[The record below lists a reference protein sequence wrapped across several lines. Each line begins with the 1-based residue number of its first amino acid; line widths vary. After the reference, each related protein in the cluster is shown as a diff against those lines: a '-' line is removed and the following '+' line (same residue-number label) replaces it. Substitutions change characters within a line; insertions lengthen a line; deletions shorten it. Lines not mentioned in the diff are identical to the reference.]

1 MSRISELWLA
11 VAALGLERNRAAW
24 ARGTSS
30 NSYGNKGTNLNG
42 ACGPPMRR
50 DIHIMMSI
58 VRLFSFLFSDTPS
71 PKHAKTISGV
81 PYEEDCCR
89 SYSSTRRSTIPIN
102 SPNPSGPA
110 KPIEPI
116 RWARGNKGRWPRTRA
131 DSGFAGR
138 PLGRKVGPRGE
149 AAIRRS
155 FESSALPKT
164 IQNVGTPLP
173 RVRRRRGGEIEHHAV
188 RE

>member
-1 MSRISELWLA
+1 MVSTI
-11 VAALGLERNRAAW
+11 
-24 ARGTSS
+24 
-30 NSYGNKGTNLNG
+30 
-42 ACGPPMRR
+42 P
-50 DIHIMMSI
+50 
-58 VRLFSFLFSDTPS
+58 FLFSDSPS

-164 IQNVGTPLP
+164 IQNVGIPLP
-173 RVRRRRGGEIEHHAV
+173 RVRRRRGGEIDSQNRKAGWLAGSGEGKSSTIKKPSWLPGSLLHFGV
-188 RE
+188 PSGG